1 MLSITP
7 VLHAITHWGD
17 TCADRLPP
25 HGKVCMGRALTTAVF
40 QAPSPAH
47 CALTR
52 LIIYYL
58 PPPRHMDLPTY
69 SSALYRQGNRGTKS
83 HPTGQWQSQGSDPG
97 RLAQST
103 RL

>member
-7 VLHAITHWGD
+7 VLHAIIHWGD

-58 PPPRHMDLPTY
+58 PPPAIWIYLPTPQHCIDRETEAPRATPQV
-69 SSALYRQGNRGTKS
+69 S
-83 HPTGQWQSQGSDPG
+83 G
-97 RLAQST
+97 RARVQT
-103 RL
+103 QAG